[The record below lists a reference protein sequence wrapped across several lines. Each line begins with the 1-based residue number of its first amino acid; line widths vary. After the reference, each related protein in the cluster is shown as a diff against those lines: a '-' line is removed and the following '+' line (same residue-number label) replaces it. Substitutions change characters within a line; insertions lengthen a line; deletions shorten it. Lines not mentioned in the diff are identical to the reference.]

1 MLSLDLEKKVETFTL
16 SLEKAGVFQIPVL
29 EARLAVDMSS
39 SMSGEFSNGLVDRT
53 VDLFI
58 AAALKF
64 DDNGSLDV
72 GFFNSTFHKAPNATA
87 ADAGQYLKKSGKRA
101 NGGTNYAPIIE
112 NFESTTKGGFW
123 AGLTGKKAKNR
134 GYTAIITDGDNF
146 DEAAFET
153 ALSKTSG
160 DTFFQFIGIGTQVS
174 KRYLKGIA
182 DRYPHVA
189 FFIIER
195 PLKVT
200 DEEFYEMLCN
210 DKLTKWI
217 KAA

>member
-16 SLEKAGVFQIPVL
+16 SLEKAGVFKIPVL
-29 EARLAVDMSS
+29 EARFAVDMSA
-39 SMSGEFSNGLVDRT
+39 SMIDEFANGLVDRT
-53 VDLFI
+53 IDLFI

-72 GFFNSTFHKAPNATA
+72 GFFNSTFHKTAPATA
-87 ADAGQYLKKSGKRA
+87 ADAGQYLKKSGQRA

-112 NFESTTKGGFW
+112 NFETTTKGGFW
-123 AGLTGKKAKNR
+123 AGITGKKAKHR
-134 GYTAIITDGDNF
+134 GYAAIITDGDNYDESAF
-146 DEAAFET
+146 EAA
-153 ALSKTSG
+153 LQKTSG

-174 KRYLKGIA
+174 KRYLKSVA
-182 DRYPHVA
+182 DRYPHVS

-195 PLKVT
+195 PNKVT

-217 KAA
+217 NAA